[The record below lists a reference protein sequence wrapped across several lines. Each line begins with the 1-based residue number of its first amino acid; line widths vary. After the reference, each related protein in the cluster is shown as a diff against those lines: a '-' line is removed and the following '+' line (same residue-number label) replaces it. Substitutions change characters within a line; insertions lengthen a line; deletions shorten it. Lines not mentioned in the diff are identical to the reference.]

1 MLEAGAAGAS
11 VHGEEAVA
19 GPVLLWEAEDG
30 HVCGFGQMRE
40 TIGLSRRWGWLCG
53 VLLAG

>member
-11 VHGEEAVA
+11 VHGKEVVA

-30 HVCGFGQMRE
+30 QVCGFGQMRE